1 LPVAPGGC
9 TSPRMSSALVGETH
23 IPRDFGRYAREY
35 SFLEIDCEPG
45 TIPGKARLQS
55 CAKLAPEGF
64 VFSLVLP
71 SSLATLQGGEAAER
85 DWKSAQNAARIL
97 RARWW
102 VVRTPASVRPTRKA
116 REELA
121 ALFERLKA
129 PELRIAWEPHGLW
142 EDSAASETAAA
153 LGVHLVQDIAHHDPV
168 PAPVL
173 YARLLAVGRG
183 ARVGLGLAE
192 RVAERISGFSE
203 AFVAVEGHGAR
214 AIQNALGLISTAEAG
229 AAGNDGADDADE
241 IDETDDSD
249 EADDPDEADDSD
261 DLSGPLESV
270 EIEDA

>member
-1 LPVAPGGC
+1 
-9 TSPRMSSALVGETH
+9 MSSALVGETH

-97 RARWW
+97 RSRWW

-116 REELA
+116 REELS

-129 PELRIAWEPHGLW
+129 PDVRIAWEPHGLW

-153 LGVHLVQDIAHHDPV
+153 LGVHLVQDVAHHDPV
-168 PAPVL
+168 PAQVL

-192 RVAERISGFSE
+192 RVAARISAFSE

-214 AIQNALGLISTAEAG
+214 AVQNALGLVSSAQLGEGSEDTEEM
-229 AAGNDGADDADE
+229 DDADE
-241 IDETDDSD
+241 GHDGGIPEDAHDEEDAD
-249 EADDPDEADDSD
+249 E
-261 DLSGPLESV
+261 PLESV
-270 EIEDA
+270 ETEEA

>member
-1 LPVAPGGC
+1 
-9 TSPRMSSALVGETH
+9 MSSALVGETH

-35 SFLEIDCEPG
+35 SFLELDCEPG

-71 SSLATLQGGEAAER
+71 SSLAMLQGGDGAER
-85 DWKSAQNAARIL
+85 DWKSAQAAARIL
-97 RARWW
+97 QSRWW

-121 ALFERLKA
+121 SLFERLKA
-129 PELRIAWEPHGLW
+129 PEVRVAWEPHGLW

-192 RVAERISGFSE
+192 RIAERISGFSE

-214 AIQNALGLISTAEAG
+214 AIQNALGLVSAEAG
-229 AAGNDGADDADE
+229 DAGDDDDAE
-241 IDETDDSD
+241 ETDETADVAD
-249 EADDPDEADDSD
+249 EDDSD
-261 DLSGPLESV
+261 DLGGPLESV

>member
-1 LPVAPGGC
+1 
-9 TSPRMSSALVGETH
+9 MSSALVGETH

-55 CAKLAPEGF
+55 VAKLAPEGF

-71 SSLATLQGGEAAER
+71 SSLATLQGGEGAER
-85 DWKSAQNAARIL
+85 DWKGAQTAARIL
-97 RARWW
+97 RSRWW

-121 ALFERLKA
+121 SLFERLKA
-129 PELRIAWEPHGLW
+129 PSVRIAWEPHGLW
-142 EDSAASETAAA
+142 EDSTASEAAAA

-173 YARLLAVGRG
+173 YARLLAFGRG

-192 RVAERISGFSE
+192 RVAERLSGFSE
-203 AFVAVEGHGAR
+203 AFVAVEGRGAR
-214 AIQNALGLISTAEAG
+214 AIQNALGLVSSAEAG
-229 AAGNDGADDADE
+229 DDDAADAGDDDADE
-241 IDETDDSD
+241 RDASDETDSD
-249 EADDPDEADDSD
+249 DADSD

>member
-1 LPVAPGGC
+1 
-9 TSPRMSSALVGETH
+9 MSSALVGETH

-97 RARWW
+97 RSRWW

-116 REELA
+116 REELS

-129 PELRIAWEPHGLW
+129 PDVRIAWEPHGLW

-153 LGVHLVQDIAHHDPV
+153 LGVHLVQDVAHHDPV
-168 PAPVL
+168 PAQVL

-192 RVAERISGFSE
+192 RVAARISAFSE

-214 AIQNALGLISTAEAG
+214 AVQNALGLVSSAQLGEGSEDTEEM
-229 AAGNDGADDADE
+229 DDADE
-241 IDETDDSD
+241 RHDGGIPEDAHDEEDAD
-249 EADDPDEADDSD
+249 E
-261 DLSGPLESV
+261 PLESV
-270 EIEDA
+270 ETEEA